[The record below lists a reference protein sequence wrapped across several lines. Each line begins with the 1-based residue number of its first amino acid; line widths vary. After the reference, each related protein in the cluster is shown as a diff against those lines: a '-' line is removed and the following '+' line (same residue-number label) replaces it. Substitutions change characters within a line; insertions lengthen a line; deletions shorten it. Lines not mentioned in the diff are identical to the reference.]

1 MNVLDDT
8 IAAVS
13 TAQAAAGIGIVRISG
28 KEALSVADLIY
39 CGKNGKRLADQPA
52 NTVHYGWIRENG
64 KVLDEVLAIILRA
77 PHSYTGEDTVEIDCH
92 GGILAVNR
100 VLEAAI
106 RAGARLAEPGE
117 FTKKAFLNGRI
128 DLSQAEAVMDIISA
142 KSEYALQ
149 SSLSQLKGS
158 LRNAISAVREALLNE
173 LAFIEAALD
182 DPEHYSLDGYGDTLL
197 PVIEDQKK
205 AVRKLLSTAE
215 QGKYIGEGIA
225 TVILGKPNAGKSS
238 LLNRLTGKERAIVTD
253 VPGTTRDVLKETI
266 SVGGA
271 VLKLADTAGIRQSSD
286 AVEKIGIDLARE
298 EASLADLVL
307 YVADSSVPLDD
318 NDKEILELVR
328 DKKVIVILNK
338 SDLTAVTTAEDI
350 KNICDYPYIETSAAD
365 GSGIEELKEKIK
377 QMFFNGEI
385 SFNDEVFITNAR
397 HKNALEETLSSLEN
411 VSEAVES
418 GIPEDVYAIDIYGAV
433 NTLDSI
439 IGGNISEDLA
449 DTIFEKFCMGK

>member
-1 MNVLDDT
+1 MNILDDT

-28 KEALSVADLIY
+28 KDALSVADLIY
-39 CGKNGKRLADQPA
+39 CGKNEKKLSDQPA
-52 NTVHYGWIRENG
+52 NTVHYGWIKEND

-100 VLEAAI
+100 VLEATL

-117 FTKKAFLNGRI
+117 FTKKAFMNGRI

-142 KSEYALQ
+142 KSEYALE

-158 LRNAISAVREALLNE
+158 LRNAITAVRDGLLNE

-182 DPEHYSLDGYGDTLL
+182 DPEHYSLDGYGEELL
-197 PVIEDQKK
+197 PKIEEQKN
-205 AVRKLLSTAE
+205 AVKKLLATAE
-215 QGKYIGEGIA
+215 HGKYIEEGIA

-253 VPGTTRDVLKETI
+253 IPGTTRDVLKETI
-266 SVGGA
+266 SLGGA
-271 VLKLADTAGIRQSSD
+271 ALKLIDTAGIRKASD

-298 EASLADLVL
+298 EASLSDLVL
-307 YVADSSVPLDD
+307 YVVDSSVPLDE
-318 NDKEILELVR
+318 NDKEILELVK
-328 DKKVIVILNK
+328 DKKVIVLLNK
-338 SDLTAVTTAEDI
+338 SDLPPVTTAKDI
-350 KNICDYPYIETSAAD
+350 KAVCEYPYIEISAAE

-385 SFNDEVFITNAR
+385 SFNDEVFITNVR
-397 HKNALEETLSSLEN
+397 HKNALEETLSSLKN
-411 VSEAVES
+411 VTEAIECGV
-418 GIPEDVYAIDIYGAV
+418 PEDVYAIDIYGAV

-439 IGGNISEDLA
+439 IGGNISEDLV